1 MMRLI
6 AALAA
11 GLLFG
16 FGLAL
21 SNMVDPNRVLGFLD
35 FFGHWDAT
43 LIFVMGGALGVT
55 LIGYRFVLRQKQPLF
70 DLSFHLP
77 TKKQIDRPLLLGAAL
92 FGLGWGMSGYCP
104 GPALTTLSLGSFE
117 PLLFVPA
124 MIIGAQLARLLEK

>member
-1 MMRLI
+1 MMRLL

-35 FFGHWDAT
+35 VFGRWDPT
-43 LIFVMGGALGVT
+43 LIFVMGGALGVS
-55 LIGYRFVLRQKQPLF
+55 LIGYRFVLRQPQPLF
-70 DLSFHLP
+70 DLRFHLP
-77 TKKQIDRPLLLGAAL
+77 SKKQIDVPLLLGAAL

-104 GPALTTLSLGSFE
+104 GPALTTLSLGWFE